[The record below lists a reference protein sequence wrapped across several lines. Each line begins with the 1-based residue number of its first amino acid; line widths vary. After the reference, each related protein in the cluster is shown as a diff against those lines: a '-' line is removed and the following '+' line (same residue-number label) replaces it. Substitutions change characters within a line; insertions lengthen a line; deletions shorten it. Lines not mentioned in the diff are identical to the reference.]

1 MSRIGFVALAVV
13 LVTEL
18 GATAQD
24 VRWRHDLAAARKE
37 AAETGKSLLLDFG
50 TESCGWCRKMDATTM
65 RDPAVVKALNERFIP
80 VKLDGNR
87 EERLTS
93 ALGIEAFPTLVLAS
107 PDGKVLDRHTG
118 YADSSRLMGI
128 LAKAPAAAKPAP
140 APIPIAVKP
149 VETPRRTEDD
159 DWKRAKAKVDADL
172 TALFPEIAAGLTR

>member
-1 MSRIGFVALAVV
+1 MSRIGFVALALV

-24 VRWRHDLAAARKE
+24 VRWRHDFAAARKE
-37 AAETGKSLLLDFG
+37 AAESGKSLLLDFG

-65 RDPAVVKALNERFIP
+65 RDPAIVKALNERFIP

-87 EERLTS
+87 EDRLTS
-93 ALGIEAFPTLVLAS
+93 ALGIEAFPTLVLAA

-128 LAKAPAAAKPAP
+128 LAKASAAAKPTP
-140 APIPIAVKP
+140 VAVKP
-149 VETPRRTEDD
+149 AEAPRRSPDD
-159 DWKRAKAKVDADL
+159 EWKRAKAKIDADL